1 MRRNKK
7 LYVYMMLFL
16 VLIAQLAFS
25 GKGFIGT
32 DVAASVRTSAS
43 GAVDMQADSTVDL
56 YVSDDLSEDIQ
67 ALPLGA
73 AAGADAVTG
82 EEAKIEPRIVYN
94 STLTASGEIID
105 DLTGNTG
112 KSDFENKVISY
123 CEDRINIYS
132 EPDETSDIVGCMYSR
147 SQADIIEKGEIWT
160 KISSGNVVGYAKN
173 TYLLFGEEADKVAP
187 FIGDKTTVVEA
198 EELPVYASADSS
210 SAVIAT
216 FHAGENINAYEEIG
230 NWVLVECESGY
241 GYVEDTGISS
251 TYDLATAWT
260 VDEENAYLAEQARIE
275 AERREAERVAAAKA
289 AMSQSTSIGRTTN
302 AAMSASDSEVY
313 LLACIIEWEAGWEPY
328 EGKLAV
334 ANVVLN
340 RVRSSRFKQNTITD
354 VIYAPGQFTGVLDGN
369 GNISERFSTLL
380 ANGPSH
386 QDSYTAAGEALAGV
400 NNIGDYLFFIS
411 VKKANYARYSQYTVL
426 NNHCFYVY

>member
-1 MRRNKK
+1 MIS
-7 LYVYMMLFL
+7 L
-16 VLIAQLAFS
+16 
-25 GKGFIGT
+25 
-32 DVAASVRTSAS
+32 
-43 GAVDMQADSTVDL
+43 
-56 YVSDDLSEDIQ
+56 LS
-67 ALPLGA
+67 
-73 AAGADAVTG
+73 
-82 EEAKIEPRIVYN
+82 
-94 STLTASGEIID
+94 S
-105 DLTGNTG
+105 
-112 KSDFENKVISY
+112 
-123 CEDRINIYS
+123 
-132 EPDETSDIVGCMYSR
+132 
-147 SQADIIEKGEIWT
+147 
-160 KISSGNVVGYAKN
+160 
-173 TYLLFGEEADKVAP
+173 
-187 FIGDKTTVVEA
+187 
-198 EELPVYASADSS
+198 
-210 SAVIAT
+210 
-216 FHAGENINAYEEIG
+216 
-230 NWVLVECESGY
+230 
-241 GYVEDTGISS
+241 
-251 TYDLATAWT
+251 DLATAWT

>member
-7 LYVYMMLFL
+7 FYVYMMLFL

-67 ALPLGA
+67 ALPLRA

-340 RVRSSRFKQNTITD
+340 RVRSSSRIR
-354 VIYAPGQFTGVLDGN
+354 L
-369 GNISERFSTLL
+369 RM
-380 ANGPSH
+380 
-386 QDSYTAAGEALAGV
+386 
-400 NNIGDYLFFIS
+400 
-411 VKKANYARYSQYTVL
+411 
-426 NNHCFYVY
+426 

>member
-1 MRRNKK
+1 MCIR
-7 LYVYMMLFL
+7 
-16 VLIAQLAFS
+16 
-25 GKGFIGT
+25 
-32 DVAASVRTSAS
+32 
-43 GAVDMQADSTVDL
+43 DS
-56 YVSDDLSEDIQ
+56 
-67 ALPLGA
+67 
-73 AAGADAVTG
+73 
-82 EEAKIEPRIVYN
+82 
-94 STLTASGEIID
+94 
-105 DLTGNTG
+105 
-112 KSDFENKVISY
+112 SY

>member
-7 LYVYMMLFL
+7 FYVYMMLFL

-67 ALPLGA
+67 ALPLRA

-82 EEAKIEPRIVYN
+82 EEAKIELRIVYN

-147 SQADIIEKGEIWT
+147 SQADIIEKGDIWT

-173 TYLLFGEEADKVAP
+173 TYLLFGGEADKVAP

>member
-7 LYVYMMLFL
+7 FYVYMMLFV

-25 GKGFIGT
+25 GKALAGT
-32 DVAASVRTSAS
+32 DVAASVDKAEADTQADGTVALYNSDNLSENTNVAAFALEA
-43 GAVDMQADSTVDL
+43 GAVNDNEAQQAQV
-56 YVSDDLSEDIQ
+56 
-67 ALPLGA
+67 
-73 AAGADAVTG
+73 
-82 EEAKIEPRIVYN
+82 EPRIVYN
-94 STLTASGEIID
+94 STLAPDGEIVD
-105 DLTGNTG
+105 ELTVSTG

-132 EPDETSDIVGCMYSR
+132 EPDDTSEVVGCMYSR
-147 SQADIIEKGEIWT
+147 SQADIIEKGEVWT
-160 KISSGNVVGYAKN
+160 KISSGNVAGYAKN
-173 TYLLFGEEADKVAP
+173 TYLLFGEEADMVAP

-198 EELPVYASADSS
+198 DELPVYASADENST
-210 SAVIAT
+210 VIAT
-216 FHAGENINAYEEIG
+216 FYAGETISAYEEIG
-230 NWVLVECESGY
+230 NWVLVECENGY
-241 GYVEDTGISS
+241 GYVQDVGISS

-260 VDEENAYLAEQARIE
+260 VDEENAYIAEQARIE

-302 AAMSASDSEVY
+302 ASMSASDSEVY

-340 RVRSSRFKQNTITD
+340 RVRSSRFQQNTITD
-354 VIYAPGQFTGVLDGN
+354 VIYAPGQFAGVVDGHVN
-369 GNISERFSTLL
+369 VSERFAALL

-386 QDSYTAAGEALAGV
+386 QESYTAAGEALAGV

-426 NNHCFYVY
+426 NNHCFYSY

>member
-7 LYVYMMLFL
+7 FYVYMMLFV

-25 GKGFIGT
+25 GKALAGT
-32 DVAASVRTSAS
+32 DVAASVDKAEADTQADGTVALYNSDNLSENTNVAAFALEA
-43 GAVDMQADSTVDL
+43 GAVNDNEAQQAQV
-56 YVSDDLSEDIQ
+56 
-67 ALPLGA
+67 
-73 AAGADAVTG
+73 
-82 EEAKIEPRIVYN
+82 EPRIVYN
-94 STLTASGEIID
+94 STLAPDGEIVD
-105 DLTGNTG
+105 ELTVSTG

-132 EPDETSDIVGCMYSR
+132 EPDDTSEVVGCMYSR
-147 SQADIIEKGEIWT
+147 SQADIIEKGELWT

-173 TYLLFGEEADKVAP
+173 TYLLFGEEADMVAP
-187 FIGDKTTVVEA
+187 FIGDRTTVVEA
-198 EELPVYASADSS
+198 DELPVYASADENST
-210 SAVIAT
+210 VIAT
-216 FHAGENINAYEEIG
+216 FYAGETISAYEEIG
-230 NWVLVECESGY
+230 NWVLVECENGY
-241 GYVEDTGISS
+241 GYVQDAGIRS
-251 TYDLATAWT
+251 TYDLTTAWT
-260 VDEENAYLAEQARIE
+260 VDEENAYIAEQARIE

-302 AAMSASDSEVY
+302 ASMSASDSEVY

-340 RVRSSRFKQNTITD
+340 RVRSSRFQQNTITD
-354 VIYAPGQFTGVLDGN
+354 VIYAPGQFTGVVDGN
-369 GNISERFSTLL
+369 GNVSERFAALL

-386 QDSYTAAGEALAGV
+386 QESYTAAGEALAGV

-426 NNHCFYVY
+426 NNHCFYSY

>member
-7 LYVYMMLFL
+7 FYVYMMLFV

-25 GKGFIGT
+25 GKALAGT
-32 DVAASVRTSAS
+32 DVAADVRTSVA
-43 GAVDMQADSTVDL
+43 GALDTQADSTVAL
-56 YVSDDLSEDIQ
+56 YNSDNLSQDTNV
-67 ALPLGA
+67 AMFS
-73 AAGADAVTG
+73 AVVTDTPEAV
-82 EEAKIEPRIVYN
+82 EEAKVEPRIVYN
-94 STLTASGEIID
+94 STLTANGEIVD
-105 DLTGNTG
+105 DLTSDTG

-132 EPDETSDIVGCMYSR
+132 EPDDTSEVVGCMYSR
-147 SQADIIEKGEIWT
+147 SQADILEKGEIWT
-160 KISSGNVVGYAKN
+160 KISSGDVVGYAKN

-187 FIGDKTTVVEA
+187 FIGDKTTVVDA
-198 EELPVYASADSS
+198 DELPVYASADAG

-216 FHAGENINAYEEIG
+216 FYAGETISAYEEVG
-230 NWVLVECESGY
+230 SWVLVECESGY
-241 GYVEDTGISS
+241 GYVDGNGISS

-260 VDEENAYLAEQARIE
+260 IDEENAYLAEQARIE

-313 LLACIIEWEAGWEPY
+313 LLACIVEWEAGWEPY

-340 RVRSSRFKQNTITD
+340 RVRSSRFKQNSITD
-354 VIYAPGQFTGVLDGN
+354 VVYAPGQFTGVLDAN
-369 GNISERFSTLL
+369 GNVSERFAALL

-386 QDSYTAAGEALAGV
+386 QESYTAAGEALAGV

-426 NNHCFYVY
+426 NNHCFYAY

>member
-7 LYVYMMLFL
+7 FYVYMMLFV

-67 ALPLGA
+67 ASPLMA
-73 AAGADAVTG
+73 AADTAVVTD

-94 STLTASGEIID
+94 STLTANGEIID

-132 EPDETSDIVGCMYSR
+132 EPDETSEIVGCMYSR
-147 SQADIIEKGEIWT
+147 SQADIIEKGEAWT

-216 FHAGENINAYEEIG
+216 FYAGENINAYEEIG

-241 GYVEDTGISS
+241 GYVEDSGISS

-289 AMSQSTSIGRTTN
+289 AMAQSTSIGRTTN

-354 VIYAPGQFTGVLDGN
+354 VIYAPGQFSGVLDGN
-369 GNISERFSTLL
+369 GNISERFGTLL

-426 NNHCFYVY
+426 NNHCFYAY

>member
-7 LYVYMMLFL
+7 FYVYMMLFL

-43 GAVDMQADSTVDL
+43 GVVDMQADSTVDL

-67 ALPLGA
+67 ALPLRA

-147 SQADIIEKGEIWT
+147 SQADIIEKGDIWT

>member
-7 LYVYMMLFL
+7 FYVYMMLFL

-67 ALPLGA
+67 ALPLRA
-73 AAGADAVTG
+73 AAGAVAVTG

-112 KSDFENKVISY
+112 KSDFENNVISY

-216 FHAGENINAYEEIG
+216 FYAGENINAYEEIG

-289 AMSQSTSIGRTTN
+289 AMSQSTSMGRTTN

>member
-7 LYVYMMLFL
+7 FYVYMMLFL

-82 EEAKIEPRIVYN
+82 EEAKLEPRIVYN

>member
-7 LYVYMMLFL
+7 FYVYMMLFV

-25 GKGFIGT
+25 GNGFIGT

-67 ALPLGA
+67 ASPLRA
-73 AAGADAVTG
+73 AAGADVVTG
-82 EEAKIEPRIVYN
+82 EEARIEPRIVYN
-94 STLTASGEIID
+94 STLTAGGEIID

-132 EPDETSDIVGCMYSR
+132 EQDETSDIVGCMYSR
-147 SQADIIEKGEIWT
+147 SQADIVEKGEIWT

-216 FHAGENINAYEEIG
+216 FYAGENINAYEEIG

-302 AAMSASDSEVY
+302 AAMNASDSEVY

-328 EGKLAV
+328 DGKLAV

-340 RVRSSRFKQNTITD
+340 RVRSSRFRQNTITD

-426 NNHCFYVY
+426 NNHCFYAY

>member
-7 LYVYMMLFL
+7 FYVYMMLFL

-67 ALPLGA
+67 ALPLRA

-82 EEAKIEPRIVYN
+82 EEAKIETRIVYN

>member
-7 LYVYMMLFL
+7 FYVYMMLFL

-67 ALPLGA
+67 ALPLRA

-147 SQADIIEKGEIWT
+147 SQADIIEKGDIWT

-340 RVRSSRFKQNTITD
+340 RVRSSRFKQNTNTD

>member
-7 LYVYMMLFL
+7 FYVYMMLFL

-67 ALPLGA
+67 ALPLRA

-94 STLTASGEIID
+94 STLTANGEIID

>member
-7 LYVYMMLFL
+7 FYVYMMLFV

-43 GAVDMQADSTVDL
+43 GAVDMQADSTVGL

-67 ALPLGA
+67 ASPLMA
-73 AAGADAVTG
+73 AAGAAVVTD

-94 STLTASGEIID
+94 STLTANGEIID

-132 EPDETSDIVGCMYSR
+132 EPDETSEIVGCMYSR
-147 SQADIIEKGEIWT
+147 SQADIIEKGEIFT

-216 FHAGENINAYEEIG
+216 FYAGENINAYEEIG

-241 GYVEDTGISS
+241 GYVEDSGISS

-289 AMSQSTSIGRTTN
+289 AMAQSTSIGRTTN

-340 RVRSSRFKQNTITD
+340 RVRSSRFKQNSITD

-369 GNISERFSTLL
+369 GNISERFGTLL

-426 NNHCFYVY
+426 NNHCFYAY